1 MKNKNILHRQDSSKI
16 QLENG
21 INTKD
26 LPQVTDKRY
35 HIILFRVH
43 LAMNGFR
50 THIFSSIGHIL
61 NRWL

>member
-43 LAMNGFR
+43 LAMNEIR
-50 THIFSSIGHIL
+50 TRIFSSIGHIL